1 MTVPVPRQKR
11 QHALDSSVGLLGPA
25 YQPRGH
31 VLAVQD
37 DDGTPSLQIMPDDW
51 WLQRRSSS
59 LIARRLQVNAL
70 CDPCKAT
77 HTL

>member
-11 QHALDSSVGLLGPA
+11 RLGSSVPPTSP
-25 YQPRGH
+25 PRH

-37 DDGTPSLQIMPDDW
+37 DDGTPSPQIMPDDW
-51 WLQRRSSS
+51 WLQRRPIS
-59 LIARRLQVNAL
+59 LIARRLQDNAL
-70 CDPCKAT
+70 CEQGRVT

>member
-1 MTVPVPRQKR
+1 MTVPGPRQKR
-11 QHALDSSVGLLGPA
+11 QHALDSSVGLLGPGD
-25 YQPRGH
+25 QPSGH

-59 LIARRLQVNAL
+59 LIARRLQDNAL
-70 CDPCKAT
+70 CDQSRVT
-77 HTL
+77 HIL